1 MKDEPDGVT
10 VYAHMLH
17 THGTGKKVNIHHFR
31 GTEELPHIASDSK
44 FDYNF
49 QEVRLMKEPANLRP
63 VSISNEIKSLATPA
77 EWNPQVFST
86 KLSKNGTT
94 LKFEHLNL

>member
-1 MKDEPDGVT
+1 MCQIFTNLQAMVNQRNGVT

-31 GTEELPHIASDSK
+31 GIQELPPIATDAN

-63 VSISNEIKSLATPA
+63 VSWHIKQKRFAKYV
-77 EWNPQVFST
+77 E
-86 KLSKNGTT
+86 KKNSA
-94 LKFEHLNL
+94 FNIAP

>member
-1 MKDEPDGVT
+1 MANQRNGVT

-17 THGTGKKVNIHHFR
+17 THGTGKQVNIHHFR
-31 GTEELPHIASDSK
+31 GTQALPPIATDAN

-63 VSISNEIKSLATPA
+63 VSWQIKQKRYTKYVKKD
-77 EWNPQVFST
+77 NIQHST
-86 KLSKNGTT
+86 SHSSRINI
-94 LKFEHLNL
+94 

>member
-31 GTEELPHIASDSK
+31 GTEELPHIATDAN

-49 QEVRLMKEPANLRP
+49 QEVRLMKDPANLRP
-63 VSISNEIKSLATPA
+63 VSIPMRPKTWHHRGLESSSL
-77 EWNPQVFST
+77 
-86 KLSKNGTT
+86 
-94 LKFEHLNL
+94 

>member
-1 MKDEPDGVT
+1 MKDQPDGVT

-31 GTEELPHIASDSK
+31 GIRELPHIATDAN

-49 QEVRLMKEPANLRP
+49 QEVRLMKEPRILRSVCIP
-63 VSISNEIKSLATPA
+63 MK
-77 EWNPQVFST
+77 
-86 KLSKNGTT
+86 
-94 LKFEHLNL
+94 

>member
-1 MKDEPDGVT
+1 MTNQRNGVT

-31 GTEELPHIASDSK
+31 GVQELSPIATDAN

-63 VSISNEIKSLATPA
+63 VS
-77 EWNPQVFST
+77 
-86 KLSKNGTT
+86 
-94 LKFEHLNL
+94 